1 MSVVLR
7 RLYPGLRISQGG
19 VHAVALCRRRKM
31 HHLRAARGLS
41 FDTAVVVPSRREPN
55 VKRPD
60 AFVEAL
66 TDVLCPITGREDR
79 IALSLPDASGHIL
92 LTQLDTPFKSREEG
106 RDILC
111 WQLKKNLPGEWKDI
125 HLDFQVLRREDSG
138 RQQILAAMID
148 RAVLSQYEE
157 LVIRAGF
164 HAAQVGFHSLNLYA
178 YYRSRLE
185 MGGDFVLIGLE
196 GAMLSVEIFQ
206 DGVPVFYRVRSII
219 EDADQV
225 FQELNRS
232 LSGVRSA
239 QRGRVFLHSD
249 WIKKDALSQVLK
261 ALFDKEPVMLDPQFS
276 RMVEPEHQRQFT
288 GDAKLVSAIGAAER
302 MM

>member
-7 RLYPGLRISQGG
+7 RLYPGLRISQDA
-19 VHAVALCRRRKM
+19 VHAVVLCRRKKL

-41 FDTAVVVPSRREPN
+41 FDTGVVVPSRRELN
-55 VKRPD
+55 IKRPD

-66 TDVLCPITGREDR
+66 TNVLCPITGHEDR
-79 IALSLPDASGHIL
+79 IALSLPDASGHIV
-92 LTQLDTPFKSREEG
+92 LTQLDSPSKSREEG
-106 RDILC
+106 RDILR
-111 WQLKKNLPGEWKDI
+111 WQLRKNLPGEWKDI

-138 RQQILAAMID
+138 RQQVLTAIID
-148 RAVLSQYEE
+148 RAVLNQYEE

-164 HAAQVGFHSLNLYA
+164 HAVQVGFHSLDLYA

-185 MGGDFVLIGLE
+185 MGGDFVFIGIE
-196 GAMLSVEIFQ
+196 GATLTIEIFQ
-206 DGVPVFYRVRSII
+206 DGVPVFYRVRSFI

-232 LSGVRSA
+232 LSGMRSA
-239 QRGRVFLHSD
+239 QRGKVFLHSD
-249 WIKKDALSQVLK
+249 WTGKDALSQVL
-261 ALFDKEPVMLDPQFS
+261 ASLFDTDPVVLDPQFS
-276 RMVEPEHQRQFT
+276 RMVDPEYQQQFAA
-288 GDAKLVSAIGAAER
+288 DAKLASAIGAAER